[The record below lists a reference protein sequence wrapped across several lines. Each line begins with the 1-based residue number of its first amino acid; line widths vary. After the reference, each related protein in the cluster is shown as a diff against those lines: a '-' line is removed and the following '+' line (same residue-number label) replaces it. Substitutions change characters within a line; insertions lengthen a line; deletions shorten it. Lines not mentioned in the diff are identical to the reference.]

1 MLNISPVETPHRT
14 KEEYVYETLRKAIMR
29 CELKPGE
36 KLVMDNLSEALGV
49 SPIPIRGALQRLQ
62 AEGLAEIVP
71 HTGAIVSEIS
81 LESITEIFALLE
93 ALENVAFE
101 AVAATA
107 NQADIAELE
116 GLIEQMETAVTA
128 NDPYTWYDL
137 NDQFHLTIAR
147 LTGMKLLH
155 RFTSRALDSR
165 NRLRYFLF
173 GSFVGP
179 RMAQAHAEHKQM
191 ITLLK
196 QKDSE
201 TLRTLVGQHNR
212 AARDAYLVLIETQ
225 TNHQNS

>member
-1 MLNISPVETPHRT
+1 MLNISPVEAPHRT
-14 KEEYVYETLRKAIMR
+14 KEEYVYETLRKAIMH

-71 HTGAIVSEIS
+71 HTGAVVSEIS
-81 LESITEIFALLE
+81 LESVTEIFALLE

-101 AVAATA
+101 AVIATA
-107 NQADIAELE
+107 KQADIDELE
-116 GLIEQMETAVTA
+116 GLIKHMETAVTA
-128 NDPYTWYDL
+128 TEPFAWYDL

-147 LTGMKLLH
+147 LTGMKMLL

-173 GSFVGP
+173 GSFAVP
-179 RMAQAHAEHKQM
+179 RIAQAHAEHKQM
-191 ITLLK
+191 VALLK
-196 QKDSE
+196 QKDNE
-201 TLRTLVGQHNR
+201 ALRDLVIRHNR
-212 AARDAYLVLIETQ
+212 AARDAYLAVIARQ
-225 TNHQNS
+225 TEQPPA

>member
-116 GLIEQMETAVTA
+116 GLIEQMEAAVAA

-225 TNHQNS
+225 TNHQNT

>member
-116 GLIEQMETAVTA
+116 GLIEQMEAAVAA

-225 TNHQNS
+225 TNHQNI